1 MMVISP
7 LISSLDWN
15 VAPGQRLSLPFALK
29 VEGAPDP
36 GGGAKM
42 TKTCHQCGSTEL
54 TELDAEV
61 AIRCDKDTQVYTF
74 GKATLCSRC
83 GFAEYLIPEAA
94 LAQLRQRRGGNGH
107 FPRQS

>member
-36 GGGAKM
+36 GGGATM